1 MTVYHCTWT
10 RLVDR
15 IYKQGLRTMQASNWK
30 VASNGTR
37 YGAGATFAFTNRW
50 DAIRWAAKM
59 DWDHFGRHA
68 TGEVTILTLEHEGP
82 WITDSA
88 DPLSQ
93 AMSEGPWLKTYHH
106 VPAAAIVDAELL
118 TGAIVKALVK
128 RTNQRYQ
135 EVK

>member
-30 VASNGTR
+30 IASNGTR
-37 YGAGATFAFTNRW
+37 YGSGAIFAFTNKW

-59 DWDHFGRHA
+59 DWQFYGRHA

-82 WITDSA
+82 WITDDA
-88 DPLSQ
+88 DPLTQ
-93 AMSEGPWLKTYHH
+93 AQCQGPWLKSYRGI
-106 VPAAAIVDAELL
+106 PGAAITDADLL
-118 TGAIVKALVK
+118 TQDMVKALVK
-128 RTNQRYQ
+128 RVNQPQ